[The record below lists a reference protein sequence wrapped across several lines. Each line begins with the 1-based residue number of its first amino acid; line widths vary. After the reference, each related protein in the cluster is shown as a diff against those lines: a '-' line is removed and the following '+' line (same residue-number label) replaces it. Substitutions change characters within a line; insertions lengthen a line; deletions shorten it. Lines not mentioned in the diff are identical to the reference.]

1 MSIRALALSVLL
13 LGLAPL
19 PGPTPLALA
28 QEAPAAATL
37 EELLEASALK
47 GIFEGF
53 GESISSSA
61 ESSGMPF
68 EPAFLEAW
76 QAAAEEV
83 FAPAL
88 LAADFEAR
96 LADRFTQAE
105 LEELAVFF
113 RSDFGKQVSA
123 IENEVQSLSPGDQLA
138 ARDEGLAL
146 LEDLP
151 PDSARSAAIEEALEL
166 VGAEMGRAMLGES
179 MRAMMVGIAMS
190 GAQGEIEVPWD
201 EIDAQLDMLLP
212 GLDAEVLASQ
222 RGIMAYAYRD
232 LDDAQ
237 MEDYLA
243 FLRTDAARRFYGV
256 VGVAAGLVIHDAMA
270 RFGETLA
277 TRLNRVDV

>member
-1 MSIRALALSVLL
+1 MSIRALAFSVLMF
-13 LGLAPL
+13 GLAPL
-19 PGPTPLALA
+19 PGLTPMAAA
-28 QEAPAAATL
+28 QQTPAAATL

-53 GESISSSA
+53 GESIASSA
-61 ESSGMPF
+61 ASSGMPF
-68 EPAFLEAW
+68 EPAFLDAW
-76 QAAAEEV
+76 TGAAADV
-83 FAPAL
+83 FAPPL
-88 LAADFEAR
+88 LEADFEAR
-96 LADRFTQAE
+96 LQDRFTPAE
-105 LEELAVFF
+105 LEELALFF
-113 RSDFGKQVSA
+113 RSDFGMEVSA
-123 IENEVQSLSPGDQLA
+123 IENAVQSLSPEDQLA

-146 LEDLP
+146 LDDLP
-151 PDSARSAAIEEALEL
+151 AASERRAAIEEALEL

-190 GAQGEIEVPWD
+190 GTQGDIEVPWD

-232 LDDAQ
+232 FDDAQ
-237 MEDYLA
+237 METYLT
-243 FLRTDAARRFYGV
+243 FLRTEAARKFYGV

-270 RFGETLA
+270 RFGEALA

>member
-1 MSIRALALSVLL
+1 MSIRALAFSIVL

-19 PGPTPLALA
+19 PGLAPAAMA
-28 QEAPAAATL
+28 QQAPAAATL

-68 EPAFLEAW
+68 EPAFLAAW
-76 QAAAEEV
+76 TGAAAEV
-83 FAPAL
+83 FAPEGL
-88 LAADFEAR
+88 EADFEAR
-96 LADRFTQAE
+96 LQGRFNPAE
-105 LEELAVFF
+105 LGELAAFF
-113 RSDFGKQVSA
+113 RSDFGAEVSA
-123 IENEVQSLSPGDQLA
+123 IENQVQSLAPEDQLA

-146 LEDLP
+146 LDELP
-151 PDSARSAAIEEALEL
+151 ADAARLAAIEEALEL

-201 EIDAQLDMLLP
+201 EIDAQLDLLLP
-212 GLDAEVLASQ
+212 GLDAQVLAAQ

-232 LDDAQ
+232 FDDAQ
-237 MEDYLA
+237 MEHYLV
-243 FLRTDAARRFYGV
+243 FLRTEAARKFYGV

-270 RFGETLA
+270 RFGEALA

>member
-13 LGLAPL
+13 LGLATL
-19 PGPTPLALA
+19 PGPTSLALA

-113 RSDFGKQVSA
+113 RSDFGKAVSA
-123 IENEVQSLSPGDQLA
+123 IENEVQSLSPEDQLA

-151 PDSARSAAIEEALEL
+151 PDSTRSAAIEEALEL

-232 LDDAQ
+232 FDDAQ

-243 FLRTDAARRFYGV
+243 FLRTEAAQRFYGV

>member
-1 MSIRALALSVLL
+1 MSIRALAFSVLL

-19 PGPTPLALA
+19 PDMTREAVA
-28 QEAPAAATL
+28 QQAPAAATL
-37 EELLEASALK
+37 TELLEASALE

-68 EPAFLEAW
+68 EPAFLAAW
-76 QAAAEEV
+76 KAAAEEV
-83 FAPAL
+83 FAPDL
-88 LAADFEAR
+88 LEADFEAR
-96 LADRFTQAE
+96 LEGRFTPAE
-105 LEELAVFF
+105 LEELARFF
-113 RSDFGKQVSA
+113 RSDFGKQISA
-123 IENEVQSLSPGDQLA
+123 IENGVQSLSADDQLA

-146 LEDLP
+146 LDELP
-151 PDSARSAAIEEALEL
+151 PDARRSAAIEEALDL

-190 GAQGEIEVPWD
+190 GAQGEIQVPWE
-201 EIDAQLDMLLP
+201 EIDAQLEMLLP

-243 FLRTDAARRFYGV
+243 FLRTEAARRFYAV
-256 VGVAAGLVIHDAMA
+256 VGVSAGLVIHDAMA
-270 RFGETLA
+270 RFGEALA